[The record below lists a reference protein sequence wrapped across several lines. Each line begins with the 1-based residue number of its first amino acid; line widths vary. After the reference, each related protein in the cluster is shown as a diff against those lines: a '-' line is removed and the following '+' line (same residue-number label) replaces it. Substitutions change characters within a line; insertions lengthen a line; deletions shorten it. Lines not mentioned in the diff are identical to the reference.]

1 MYLDV
6 DHLYFCLVQDELFF
20 FVCCTC
26 VVIVESH
33 ENNLKIRKTIW
44 IALMD
49 YLYVTITIMG
59 GWWWWRFQVSD
70 INAQD
75 PYNISGVV

>member
-1 MYLDV
+1 M
-6 DHLYFCLVQDELFF
+6 H
-20 FVCCTC
+20 
-26 VVIVESH
+26 
-33 ENNLKIRKTIW
+33 
-44 IALMD
+44 